1 MEPVMPSEEQSVES
15 LRDKVASLIEKHL
28 KK

>member
-1 MEPVMPSEEQSVES
+1 MDPVMPSEEQSVES
-15 LRDKVASLIEKHL
+15 LRDKIASMIEKRL